1 MLPKTLICY
10 SRLFIRSI
18 DKNDIRTSLESSP
31 QYPNLLSVLHTLH
44 YVGLDVYAG
53 QCDWEYLKNLKAP
66 VLLHLKSENKQNL
79 AIAKWDYKRNCLR
92 ILNLRN
98 KKWEIKSREDITTYW
113 DGVVIFTSNQ
123 QINRHY
129 RTTIGVF
136 LSVIICLVL
145 SVLFKTNTLTIDILF
160 YVPIIL
166 GFVVSC
172 CLYLKKAEMADGGMI
187 DKICYISK
195 ITDCKRVEESKYSSV
210 FGFKMN
216 CLAFSFFIAQVTC
229 IAVSSL
235 FGIIDILY
243 SLYFISTVISLPT
256 IAYSIYGQLK
266 VRNICPLCVIVA
278 LCIASE
284 AVIFIHWDN
293 QVINMSIITLYCCI
307 FLLSL
312 AILQYISNIKNRI
325 NNLFADSISLLK
337 LKRKK
342 EVFLIESSIT
352 KPISSPIGFG
362 NEKSTSNI
370 TTILSPS
377 CSHCKKVVSEFIALR
392 QKGLDFR
399 WNIILGQTTQADADI
414 IEEWIHRFLTDK
426 DKFLEDLILWSN
438 GKAQISASIPQNS
451 VKETDLLGIRQ
462 SFNNH
467 IADLNISGFPKIIL
481 NNRLLSSIYTS
492 NDLEFLIADENII
505 Q

>member
-1 MLPKTLICY
+1 
-10 SRLFIRSI
+10 
-18 DKNDIRTSLESSP
+18 
-31 QYPNLLSVLHTLH
+31 
-44 YVGLDVYAG
+44 
-53 QCDWEYLKNLKAP
+53 
-66 VLLHLKSENKQNL
+66 
-79 AIAKWDYKRNCLR
+79 
-92 ILNLRN
+92 
-98 KKWEIKSREDITTYW
+98 
-113 DGVVIFTSNQ
+113 
-123 QINRHY
+123 
-129 RTTIGVF
+129 
-136 LSVIICLVL
+136 
-145 SVLFKTNTLTIDILF
+145 
-160 YVPIIL
+160 
-166 GFVVSC
+166 
-172 CLYLKKAEMADGGMI
+172 MADGGMI

-399 WNIILGQTTQADADI
+399 WNIILGQ
-414 IEEWIHRFLTDK
+414 
-426 DKFLEDLILWSN
+426 
-438 GKAQISASIPQNS
+438 
-451 VKETDLLGIRQ
+451 LL
-462 SFNNH
+462 
-467 IADLNISGFPKIIL
+467 KIQ
-481 NNRLLSSIYTS
+481 
-492 NDLEFLIADENII
+492 DH
-505 Q
+505 

>member
-1 MLPKTLICY
+1 MILTKTLTKY
-10 SRLFIRSI
+10 SSLFLRNI
-18 DKNDIRTSLESSP
+18 DKNDIRIFLESSP
-31 QYPNLLSVLHTLH
+31 LYPNLLSVLETLH
-44 YVGLDVYAG
+44 HVGLDAQVG
-53 QCDWEYLKNLKAP
+53 QCDWEYLKNLDSP
-66 VLLHLKSENKQNL
+66 FLLHTKSGNKQNL
-79 AIAKWDYKRNCLR
+79 VIAKWDHNPSCLR
-92 ILNLRN
+92 ILNLQN
-98 KKWEIKSREDITTYW
+98 KKWEIKSYEDTNKYW
-113 DGVVIFTSNQ
+113 DGVVI
-123 QINRHY
+123 Y
-129 RTTIGVF
+129 TTDHPIDYHFKTIIGIIS
-136 LSVIICLVL
+136 SVTICM
-145 SVLFKTNTLTIDILF
+145 VLFVLIKTNILNIDILF
-160 YVPIIL
+160 YSPLIL

-172 CLYLKKAEMADGGMI
+172 CLYLKSEMADGNII
-187 DKICYISK
+187 DKICHISK
-195 ITDCKRVEESKYSSV
+195 ISDCKRVEESKYSSV

-451 VKETDLLGIRQ
+451 VKETDLSGIRQ

>member
-1 MLPKTLICY
+1 MLYQTLITY
-10 SRLFIRSI
+10 IRLFLQ
-18 DKNDIRTSLESSP
+18 KTNKKDIRMFLESSP
-31 QYPNLLSVLHTLH
+31 LYPNLMSVLQTLK
-44 YVGLDVYAG
+44 YVGLDTQAG
-53 QCDWEYLKNLKAP
+53 QCDWEYLENLTGP
-66 VLLHLKSENKQNL
+66 VLIHLKSGNKQKL
-79 AIAKWDYKRNCLR
+79 VIAKWDSKQNELR
-92 ILNLRN
+92 ILNEKN
-98 KKWEIKSREDITTYW
+98 KHWETKNREDITKYW
-113 DGVVIFTSNQ
+113 DGVVIYTLGY
-123 QINRHY
+123 QINHNFNAL
-129 RTTIGVF
+129 TGII
-136 LSVIICLVL
+136 LSTIICLILLVL
-145 SVLFKTNTLTIDILF
+145 LKINILTIDILF
-160 YVPIIL
+160 YSPLIL
-166 GFVVSC
+166 GVVVSC
-172 CLYLKKAEMADGGMI
+172 CLYLKSVITDGNI
-187 DKICYISK
+187 FDKICHISK

-210 FGFKMN
+210 FGFKMD

-229 IAVSSL
+229 VAVSSL

-266 VRNICPLCVIVA
+266 VRNICPLCMIVA
-278 LCIASE
+278 LCIAIE

-293 QVINMSIITLYCCI
+293 QVINMSILTLYCCI

-414 IEEWIHRFLTDK
+414 IEDWIHRFLTDK

-451 VKETDLLGIRQ
+451 VKETVLSGIRQ